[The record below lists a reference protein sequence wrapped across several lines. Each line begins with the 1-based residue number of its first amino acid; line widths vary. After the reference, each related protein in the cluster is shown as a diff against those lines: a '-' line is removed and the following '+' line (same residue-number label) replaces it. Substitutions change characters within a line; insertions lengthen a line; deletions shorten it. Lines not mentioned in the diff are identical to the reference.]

1 MAGAITVRP
10 CNTKNGTV
18 MEGPKRGE
26 KLCWI
31 RLDSY
36 FATARGPRSLELGH
50 SAWIMMVEAWV
61 ATVVVSNSIPSTK
74 QLLYGRPVVS
84 FGNSLHNSKLGP
96 DPLGKTLVVQ

>member
-1 MAGAITVRP
+1 
-10 CNTKNGTV
+10 
-18 MEGPKRGE
+18 
-26 KLCWI
+26 
-31 RLDSY
+31 
-36 FATARGPRSLELGH
+36 
-50 SAWIMMVEAWV
+50 MVEAWV